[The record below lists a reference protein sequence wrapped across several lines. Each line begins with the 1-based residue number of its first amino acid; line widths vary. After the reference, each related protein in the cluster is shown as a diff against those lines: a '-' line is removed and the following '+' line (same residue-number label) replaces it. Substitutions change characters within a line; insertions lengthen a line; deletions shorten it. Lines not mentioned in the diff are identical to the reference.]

1 MEIHAPKVCLLR
13 KSKSFHNRKLSN
25 HEKDVKMASVSEDEI
40 AKLMRAFARFDTGK
54 FLSQICF
61 NLEKC
66 QLFFLQFRQ

>member
-1 MEIHAPKVCLLR
+1 
-13 KSKSFHNRKLSN
+13 
-25 HEKDVKMASVSEDEI
+25 MASVSEDEI